1 LVAFWRCDRPAGI
14 RPWAAAQAEEIET
27 EMVLSER
34 QQTAEALAREIARM
48 GAWCVSPMPL
58 DNNAKLRFQVMDADR
73 DVVISKLASW
83 DWLPVPCSSFPRITH
98 GGWMAAQIYEID
110 LPRERQ
116 PVVDDRIH
124 GEIAEQ
130 KKSEVELEALRKYL
144 GITK

>member
-1 LVAFWRCDRPAGI
+1 
-14 RPWAAAQAEEIET
+14 
-27 EMVLSER
+27 
-34 QQTAEALAREIARM
+34 
-48 GAWCVSPMPL
+48 
-58 DNNAKLRFQVMDADR
+58 
-73 DVVISKLASW
+73 
-83 DWLPVPCSSFPRITH
+83 
-98 GGWMAAQIYEID
+98 MAAQIYEID